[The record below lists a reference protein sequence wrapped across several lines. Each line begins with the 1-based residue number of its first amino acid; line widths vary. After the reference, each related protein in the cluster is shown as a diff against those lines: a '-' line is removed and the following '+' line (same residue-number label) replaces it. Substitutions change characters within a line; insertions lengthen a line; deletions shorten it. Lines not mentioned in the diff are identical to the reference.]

1 MLLRPMERR
10 PYTPEDAALPEPL
23 TVNVDRIPHRLQEY
37 DHFVVWHY
45 ERVAEELKKPP
56 CDPKTGKRASVRKPE
71 TWGSFQEAR
80 HAYESGQFAGVGI
93 VLTAA
98 MGIVGIDI
106 DHCIVDGQLDEEA
119 HRIIT
124 AIASYAEVS
133 PSGTGVRIMLEGK
146 LPGAFRRRGTLEM
159 YEDMRYL
166 TLTGQWIA
174 NTPLDI
180 QPRHQEVSDLY
191 HHIFPSDARETER
204 ENTVGD
210 VEQRPS
216 YAYHTSRSDEA
227 VLQKALTAK
236 NGATFARYYHG
247 DTSLWEG
254 AGAE

>member
-1 MLLRPMERR
+1 MERR

-106 DHCIVDGQLDEEA
+106 DHCIVEGQLDEEA
-119 HRIIT
+119 QRIIT
-124 AIASYAEVS
+124 AVTSYAEVS

-146 LPGAFRRRGTLEM
+146 LPGAFRRRDTLEM

>member
-1 MLLRPMERR
+1 MLCQAKKTMHHVFASFTRSSASPLLWETVRFFGSRQYTPLYSFSYLAYTTSAIPLKVGAHEILRPMERR
-10 PYTPEDAALPEPL
+10 PYIPEDAALPEPL

-119 HRIIT
+119 HPLSPQLLAMLKYPLQVQACVSCLRGSSQVHFGGEVLLRCMKIG
-124 AIASYAEVS
+124 AI
-133 PSGTGVRIMLEGK
+133 
-146 LPGAFRRRGTLEM
+146 
-159 YEDMRYL
+159 
-166 TLTGQWIA
+166 
-174 NTPLDI
+174 
-180 QPRHQEVSDLY
+180 
-191 HHIFPSDARETER
+191 
-204 ENTVGD
+204 
-210 VEQRPS
+210 
-216 YAYHTSRSDEA
+216 SRSL
-227 VLQKALTAK
+227 VS
-236 NGATFARYYHG
+236 G
-247 DTSLWEG
+247 
-254 AGAE
+254 